1 MVVTPAFRLE
11 SPPNPAPG
19 TGWGG
24 KRHGKAKREGRK
36 EAGGGDRLPP
46 PATPPPH
53 QEGATALSI
62 PSLVPSPLQALPI
75 PSPNHT
81 KCGHA
86 YAHKEEE
93 EEKGMDL
100 VSEERGTEGCGAGSR
115 GGNSG

>member
-24 KRHGKAKREGRK
+24 ERQGKAKREGRSK
-36 EAGGGDRLPP
+36 RGSRLRRQIAPP
-46 PATPPPH
+46 LQPPH
-53 QEGATALSI
+53 QEGATAPST
-62 PSLVPSPLQALPI
+62 PSLVSSPLPALPI

-86 YAHKEEE
+86 RAHKEEE
-93 EEKGMDL
+93 E
-100 VSEERGTEGCGAGSR
+100 
-115 GGNSG
+115 NSS